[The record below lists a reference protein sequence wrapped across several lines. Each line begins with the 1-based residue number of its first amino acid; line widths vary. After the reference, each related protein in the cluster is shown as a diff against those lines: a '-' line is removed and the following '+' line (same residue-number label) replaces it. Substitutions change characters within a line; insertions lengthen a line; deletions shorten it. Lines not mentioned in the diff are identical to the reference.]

1 MSDFGKFITSLR
13 SSLNIT
19 TLAPRCCLNA
29 KPGLFDPKLRSEK
42 ISKPNPNSDLIFFA
56 PAIPS
61 VCNANLSPLNS
72 LGPNG
77 SFSMMRPPIHGM
89 PAQIMSN
96 MIPTSSSS
104 APNFLQME
112 DAPPLPPTPAAAFAA
127 YQGFFKFLF
136 FKKILRWR
144 IKRYEGRK

>member
-1 MSDFGKFITSLR
+1 
-13 SSLNIT
+13 
-19 TLAPRCCLNA
+19 
-29 KPGLFDPKLRSEK
+29 
-42 ISKPNPNSDLIFFA
+42 
-56 PAIPS
+56 
-61 VCNANLSPLNS
+61 
-72 LGPNG
+72 
-77 SFSMMRPPIHGM
+77 MMRPPIHGM

-127 YQGFFKFLF
+127 YQGFFRLIFL
-136 FKKILRWR
+136 KKIFLRWR